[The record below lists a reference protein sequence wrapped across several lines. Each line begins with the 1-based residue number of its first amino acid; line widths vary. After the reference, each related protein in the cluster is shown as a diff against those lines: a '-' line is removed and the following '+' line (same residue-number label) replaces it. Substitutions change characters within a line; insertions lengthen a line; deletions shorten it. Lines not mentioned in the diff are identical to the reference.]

1 MLLLRDCN
9 KGQNLVKSGLTK
21 HEEQGAMLQG
31 METLTVRGPGT
42 DELNRREA
50 LSLHPLSPGHKQW
63 ASLKMYPCSALGTVI
78 SLSVLSRVCSSYVQ
92 IPTISSCFLGN

>member
-1 MLLLRDCN
+1 MLLLRDYN

-21 HEEQGAMLQG
+21 HEEQGAMMQG
-31 METLTVRGPGT
+31 METLTVWGPGT

-63 ASLKMYPCSALGTVI
+63 TSLKMYPCSALGTVI
-78 SLSVLSRVCSSYVQ
+78 SLSVLSRVCSS
-92 IPTISSCFLGN
+92 